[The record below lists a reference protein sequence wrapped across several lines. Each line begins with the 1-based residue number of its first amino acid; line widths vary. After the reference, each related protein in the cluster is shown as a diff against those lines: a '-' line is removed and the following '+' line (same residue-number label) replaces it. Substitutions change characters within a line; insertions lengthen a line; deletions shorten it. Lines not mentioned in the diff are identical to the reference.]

1 MTSVHRGALSS
12 YTMVIPTHDRP
23 AMLARLLG
31 YLEREQSHFPII
43 VLDSSH
49 DADRARN
56 AARIAQSPLA
66 VRIAASDASAHPYRS
81 IRAGLKL
88 VTTPYCSI
96 CADDD
101 VILLPALHECLS
113 VLEADQ
119 TVSAAHG
126 LYFTFSEAKFF
137 DLLSIANRGPSVD
150 VDDPLLR
157 VRQLFAHYEPL
168 LHAVHRTAVLQD
180 VFARIGEVQTTLG
193 VELLTASLT
202 VASGKTLRIEH
213 FYHGRGTT
221 PSLADP
227 QRYPWDILAAS
238 PAALFRDYGEV
249 RRILGDT
256 LSRSSGT
263 HSPGTVMV
271 LLDLVFLRYLRPFLA
286 PRILD
291 LLITERLQ
299 GSSATE
305 SAEHAWR
312 TAVPAHRPFRLR
324 ERLARQGWTR
334 FIPEHI
340 AGKRLVRDYV
350 HSTTTSRGTRTY
362 RIVHEFLF
370 PERTPPPVVGRDAV
384 VAMLERLDAY

>member
-1 MTSVHRGALSS
+1 
-12 YTMVIPTHDRP
+12 
-23 AMLARLLG
+23 MLTRLLG

-66 VRIAASDASAHPYRS
+66 VRIAASDASADPYVS

-180 VFARIGEVQTTLG
+180 VFARVGEVQTTLG
-193 VELLTASLT
+193 VELRRPHRRVGQGAPDRTLLLWTRAT
-202 VASGKTLRIEH
+202 VAR
-213 FYHGRGTT
+213 R
-221 PSLADP
+221 
-227 QRYPWDILAAS
+227 
-238 PAALFRDYGEV
+238 PA
-249 RRILGDT
+249 
-256 LSRSSGT
+256 
-263 HSPGTVMV
+263 
-271 LLDLVFLRYLRPFLA
+271 
-286 PRILD
+286 
-291 LLITERLQ
+291 
-299 GSSATE
+299 
-305 SAEHAWR
+305 
-312 TAVPAHRPFRLR
+312 AVPAGIFS
-324 ERLARQGWTR
+324 RLAAARCSGTT
-334 FIPEHI
+334 
-340 AGKRLVRDYV
+340 VRSGGLGDAWSARVARV
-350 HSTTTSRGTRTY
+350 HR
-362 RIVHEFLF
+362 E
-370 PERTPPPVVGRDAV
+370 P
-384 VAMLERLDAY
+384 